1 MVVVSVPL
9 QNDFLILDALTLAS
23 LHILLAQPAIEGG
36 DFACL
41 QHDSPPFRRQASMVL
56 Y

>member
-9 QNDFLILDALTLAS
+9 QNDFLILDALALPG
-23 LHILLAQPAIEGG
+23 LHILLAQSAIEGG

-41 QHDSPPFRRQASMVL
+41 QHGNPPFRRQASMVM